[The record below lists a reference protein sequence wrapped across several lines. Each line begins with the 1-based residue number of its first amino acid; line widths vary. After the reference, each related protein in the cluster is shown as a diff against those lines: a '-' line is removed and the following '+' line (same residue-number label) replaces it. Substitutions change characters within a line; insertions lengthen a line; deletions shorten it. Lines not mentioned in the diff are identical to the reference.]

1 MKRRPAYALRRVW
14 QTATEFENGPKL
26 LGQMALHRLS
36 GRPRELVYRLPDQ
49 TRIRCTNL
57 TGGRLPIYEVL
68 IDDTYDL
75 GAIAPQLGPNPVIL
89 DIGAHI
95 GSFSIA
101 VSRYCPEARIEA
113 FEASATTAGY
123 LKANIAANGLDDRV
137 RVHNVAVAA
146 AAGHVE
152 FIDNGAGSVH
162 NGMVSPERATPVRV
176 PSITF
181 TQAAAEAGPR
191 IDLVKIDAEGAEYD
205 FILASSPAD
214 WTGVQRVVM
223 EYHNVRGHRWDEL
236 EEFFARTPLR
246 VNRRAEES
254 ERLGLVW
261 LAQGSVS

>member
-14 QTATEFENGPKL
+14 QTAKEFENGPTL
-26 LGQMALHRLS
+26 LGQIALHRMS
-36 GRPRELVYRLPDQ
+36 GRPRELVYRFPDQ

-68 IDDTYDL
+68 IDDTYGL
-75 GAIAPQLGPNPVIL
+75 ASIAPELGPKPVIL

-113 FEASATTAGY
+113 FEASATTARY
-123 LKANIAANGLDDRV
+123 LTANIAANGLEDRV
-137 RVHNVAVAA
+137 HVHNVAVAGS
-146 AAGHVE
+146 AGTVE

-162 NGMVSPERATPVRV
+162 NGMVSPERAKPVKV

-181 TQAAAEAGPR
+181 TQAASTAGPH

-205 FILASSPAD
+205 FILASSPDD
-214 WTGVQRVVM
+214 WVGVQRVVM
-223 EYHNVRGHRWDEL
+223 EYHNVRGHKWDEL
-236 EEFFARTPLR
+236 EKFFAATALR
-246 VNRRAEES
+246 VVRRDEES

-261 LAQGSVS
+261 LAQDPVS